1 MGRVEPKTFFAN
13 ERTFL
18 SWLNM
23 AVTLGTIASAMLGY
37 SSKFGTEGQGQLTT
51 TVIGLTLLPIS
62 IAFVAYATYSFHKR
76 VGMIRRNEDG
86 PFDSIKMPM
95 TLAVILILALW
106 VIFLTS
112 LVSYLKSNN

>member
-62 IAFVAYATYSFHKR
+62 IAFVAYATYSFHK
-76 VGMIRRNEDG
+76 VSASLLQMIH
-86 PFDSIKMPM
+86 
-95 TLAVILILALW
+95 L
-106 VIFLTS
+106 
-112 LVSYLKSNN
+112 